1 MNLIHE
7 KSKEEYAMIEVR
19 PEGSIDILGSNTT
32 LNRWDML
39 SKFGYTKISKIYAAL
54 GGRFACPFC
63 LSGGGATLLDKTN
76 SIRRGT

>member
-32 LNRWDML
+32 LNRWDMVTTHPTTA
-39 SKFGYTKISKIYAAL
+39 KFIINEIIFSIIMVANKI
-54 GGRFACPFC
+54 FC
-63 LSGGGATLLDKTN
+63 LMDGEPDVHAYS
-76 SIRRGT
+76 R